1 MRVFRYR
8 TYALLNLIRIS
19 IQKESLSDSFFST
32 FANFILQTSF
42 QMNPIRT
49 IFEDKFRYMVHIDN
63 DLPIYSCKII
73 LFKKYV
79 NPISFPDLVTNMEKR
94 YV

>member
-63 DLPIYSCKII
+63 DLPIYFATRI
-73 LFKKYV
+73 LFGAYLHELK
-79 NPISFPDLVTNMEKR
+79 PLHF
-94 YV
+94 